1 MLNKSFIHK
10 IETYIAEGSLLDK
23 HAKHIVALSGGAD
36 SVALLLA
43 LKQLGYDVEAAHCNF
58 HLRGSESDRDE
69 HFCAELCKS
78 NSTPL
83 HIAHFDTTTFAR
95 LRHVS
100 IEMAARHL
108 RYSYFDNLIKDIDA
122 VDICVAHHQDDSV
135 ETVLMNLIRGTGIH
149 GLKGISPINGN
160 IIRPMLCVTRA
171 EIEHALKLA
180 GQDYVTDSTNLIDDV
195 TRNKIRLDI
204 LPLMRQINPSVG
216 NAIAKAAES
225 VARAV
230 GIVDKVITDGAQNAI
245 TTNSNGTTIIS
256 VERLLNGPSPQDV
269 LFHILQAHSFAPTQS
284 AQVFRAIRSDAT
296 GRIFNSSTHKLLVN
310 RGTIV
315 IKPIDDAPTIRTIR
329 IPEDGLYVY
338 DDTTKVKIETLP
350 CPPADRTSLL
360 DKNCCYADAA
370 KTEWPLTIRT
380 VRTGDRF
387 VPFGMKGSRLVSD
400 FLTDLKLNLFEKQDQ
415 TVLCDNKGR
424 ILWVTG
430 LRTDNRFRISKE
442 TTTTIKATIIRN

>member
-1 MLNKSFIHK
+1 M
-10 IETYIAEGSLLDK
+10 
-23 HAKHIVALSGGAD
+23 
-36 SVALLLA
+36 
-43 LKQLGYDVEAAHCNF
+43 
-58 HLRGSESDRDE
+58 
-69 HFCAELCKS
+69 
-78 NSTPL
+78 
-83 HIAHFDTTTFAR
+83 
-95 LRHVS
+95 
-100 IEMAARHL
+100 
-108 RYSYFDNLIKDIDA
+108 
-122 VDICVAHHQDDSV
+122 
-135 ETVLMNLIRGTGIH
+135 
-149 GLKGISPINGN
+149 
-160 IIRPMLCVTRA
+160 
-171 EIEHALKLA
+171 
-180 GQDYVTDSTNLIDDV
+180 
-195 TRNKIRLDI
+195 
-204 LPLMRQINPSVG
+204 
-216 NAIAKAAES
+216 
-225 VARAV
+225 ARAV
-230 GIVDKVITDGAQNAI
+230 GIVDKIITDGAQNAI

-284 AQVFRAIRSDAT
+284 AQVFRAIRSDVT
-296 GRIFNSSTHKLLVN
+296 GRIFSSSTHNLLVN

-350 CPPADRTSLL
+350 CPPTDRTSLL